1 MKRAFRAN
9 RITLP
14 DRQTDAVEE
23 AGISLTAGFGR
34 RFSNVLSLFGLHGVA
49 LLFWLLASSSLHAQS
64 SELSEIRAQEN
75 ALQEKKKLAIEQVL
89 KRSLESARK
98 YVERADEEKLREIM
112 REALKAEGE
121 NPSDPLEAQIIRTTV
136 AHYVAGLVG
145 KRELLNILAHFER
158 VLKTAAPATAPVP
171 PVVAAQP
178 QKPENQDATPPIRS
192 AQPSH

>member
-23 AGISLTAGFGR
+23 AGISLTAGFGP

-121 NPSDPLEAQIIRTTV
+121 NPSDPLEAQIINQVLNETV
-136 AHYVAGLVG
+136 LSS
-145 KRELLNILAHFER
+145 
-158 VLKTAAPATAPVP
+158 VL
-171 PVVAAQP
+171 
-178 QKPENQDATPPIRS
+178 
-192 AQPSH
+192 